1 VQILG
6 ISGSLRRDSYNTQL
20 LRAAAERLPDDA
32 ELELWD
38 GLKAVPPYDED
49 DDVDPAPEPVASLRR
64 AIEGADAVLFA
75 TPEYNSS
82 IPGQLKNAIDWASRP
97 IATNVLRN
105 KPVAVVGAS
114 TGAFGAVW
122 AQAELRKVLAATG
135 ARVVE
140 GDAAVGHAHTR
151 FEHGRLEDDS
161 LLDQLTEVVEVLTA
175 EARETAAARAAI
187 AA

>member
-1 VQILG
+1 MKILA
-6 ISGSLRRDSYNTQL
+6 ISGSLRGDSHNTKL
-20 LRAAAERLPDDA
+20 LHAAGELLPPKV

-49 DDVDPAPEPVASLRR
+49 DDTDPAPAAVARLRA
-64 AIEGADAVLFA
+64 AIAGAEAVLIA

-105 KPVAVVGAS
+105 KPVAVIGAS

-122 AQAELRKVLAATG
+122 SQAELRKVLAATG

-140 GDAAVGHAHTR
+140 AEVAVGHAHDR
-151 FEHGRLEDDS
+151 FDEEGRLTDED
-161 LLDQLTEVVEVLTA
+161 LRDQLRESVELLVTETVTPL
-175 EARETAAARAAI
+175 AAAA
-187 AA
+187 